1 MIIFGFTLTSP
12 VLNATAGV
20 PAQDATVLPT
30 PTWQAY
36 LQDCGLKAIDANEA
50 RSTQVFEAN
59 YKGKTIHWSGKL
71 DTIKPGWWGKY
82 TILVLMDPT
91 ESVMHELDANNGSD
105 LSLTVPATFKKLALS
120 LNKGDMIIFDGTI
133 DTQGGHFSHHT
144 ITVTNLTRQDS
155 KPATKTPESAEV
167 AQQKPTETR
176 ATVAPEDPLVLA
188 EKQFRNTAKQ
198 MDNCDPNNGWG
209 MVQFINHVIQDAGT
223 IQLSWSDADDLML
236 YGGGA
241 NSSGNIMFSS
251 DTRAAYRNWRAAKLA
266 HKQTLDAPVTTVPVP
281 TPDASIVH
289 KPLPTVPVQDN
300 ITRRIEAAKATW
312 RLAHP
317 GATEA
322 ERIEQKPVPALN
334 ATKKPVP
341 SAGILVDA
349 NEGYYTYQRS
359 RAAQLVTKFN
369 QINATL
375 AEDPP
380 VEKAIPLYKSQGY
393 LG

>member
-1 MIIFGFTLTSP
+1 MTYASHWSLRNDWRTYLAPATLSWQSKVTRLLCNILQWGKKDSTTMKPLRSLTIVYMIIFGFTLTSP

-144 ITVTNLTRQDS
+144 ITVTNLLPQIPS
-155 KPATKTPESAEV
+155 QPPKHQNP
-167 AQQKPTETR
+167 QK
-176 ATVAPEDPLVLA
+176 
-188 EKQFRNTAKQ
+188 
-198 MDNCDPNNGWG
+198 
-209 MVQFINHVIQDAGT
+209 
-223 IQLSWSDADDLML
+223 S
-236 YGGGA
+236 
-241 NSSGNIMFSS
+241 
-251 DTRAAYRNWRAAKLA
+251 
-266 HKQTLDAPVTTVPVP
+266 
-281 TPDASIVH
+281 
-289 KPLPTVPVQDN
+289 
-300 ITRRIEAAKATW
+300 
-312 RLAHP
+312 
-317 GATEA
+317 
-322 ERIEQKPVPALN
+322 
-334 ATKKPVP
+334 P
-341 SAGILVDA
+341 S
-349 NEGYYTYQRS
+349 
-359 RAAQLVTKFN
+359 
-369 QINATL
+369 
-375 AEDPP
+375 
-380 VEKAIPLYKSQGY
+380 KSQ
-393 LG
+393 LKPERPWHPKIH